1 MQKRFQVS
9 LDDRRIRALESAI
22 NRTGVERINMTTV
35 MWSRWRTPSER
46 VRLFILVT
54 VMLATRGGLAV
65 GQAGNGQ
72 RAATISVIPSAS
84 RVCAGQS
91 IEAKYVEQFP
101 DGSRRIL
108 SAGDVQ
114 QTAGPED
121 KAATMSRDG
130 SWQTSPNPLRSI
142 ASGFR
147 LAVSLARDTSV
158 RGDTLV
164 APSYECLRTEV
175 RLPPTSLADD
185 GAAYVRLGTF
195 ASPFYD
201 SVVVAVVEV
210 ETRPV
215 AIAVLSP
222 KEMRS
227 GAIKI
232 FAPGSDGAA
241 GRAGRPGADGIDCSN
256 GDDGEDGFPGGAGM
270 PGRRVT
276 LITQEGAPWLA
287 NLVAVSNPG
296 GRGGTGGA
304 GGRGG
309 MARNGPA
316 GASGRGSSS
325 AACRARSG
333 RQGRQGAPGPNGDPG
348 EPPKVTSVL
357 TQLLWSGSP
366 IWSDAAARR
375 ALEALIGYER
385 K

>member
-1 MQKRFQVS
+1 MVTMSSAKSWFS
-9 LDDRRIRALESAI
+9 RAVLVAFAAGTINAQTASPPGTDASASPRVASI
-22 NRTGVERINMTTV
+22 TV
-35 MWSRWRTPSER
+35 LPS
-46 VRLFILVT
+46 V
-54 VMLATRGGLAV
+54 
-65 GQAGNGQ
+65 
-72 RAATISVIPSAS
+72 S
-84 RVCAGQS
+84 RVCPGQG
-91 IEAKYVEQFP
+91 IGAKYVERFP
-101 DGSRRIL
+101 DGSQVSLAAAEVRQL
-108 SAGDVQ
+108 GQNGD
-114 QTAGPED
+114 QTV
-121 KAATMSRDG
+121 TMARDG
-130 SWQTSPNPLRSI
+130 SWQTSPDPLRSI

-147 LAVSLARDTSV
+147 LSVSLARDTSV
-158 RGDTLV
+158 RGDTVV

-185 GAAYVRLGTF
+185 GAAYVRLGMF

-201 SVVVAVVEV
+201 SIVVAVVEL

-227 GAIKI
+227 GVIKV
-232 FAPGSDGAA
+232 FAPGNNGAP

-270 PGRRVT
+270 SGRRVT
-276 LITQEGAPWLA
+276 LITQEGSPWLA

-296 GRGGTGGA
+296 GRGGAGGA
-304 GGRGG
+304 GGHGG

-325 AACRARSG
+325 TACRARSG

-357 TQLLWSGSP
+357 PQLLWSGSP
-366 IWSDAAARR
+366 IWSDAAAKR
-375 ALEALIGYER
+375 ALEALMAFEQKR
-385 K
+385 